1 MYPELCRLGPLAIHT
16 YGVALAAA
24 FLLTLT
30 LARQAL
36 RHDLKGLVPMD
47 EPALADWAVWA
58 MSGGILGGRA
68 FYVALNWDVYA
79 AHPLEIFA
87 LWHGGLVWYGG
98 LAGGVIAT
106 WGYLTRRG
114 LGFRRGVDQVIPCVV
129 LGHAVGRL
137 GCFANGCC
145 AGIPTRAWWGVQFP
159 GTVERV
165 VPTQV
170 LESASLV
177 VLFLVLRALQRPA
190 VLRAPGRLFGIYLVG
205 YGLIRW
211 TVECW
216 RANERLW
223 GGWTLYQFLSV
234 GLVLLGLHMCLT
246 SHDEDLSV
254 RRGA

>member
-1 MYPELCRLGPLAIHT
+1 MHPELCRLGPFAIHT

-24 FLLTLT
+24 FLLALT
-30 LARQAL
+30 LARQAV

-58 MSGGILGGRA
+58 MGGGILGGRV
-68 FYVALNWDVYA
+68 FYVVLNWDVYA
-79 AHPLEIFA
+79 AHPLEIVA
-87 LWHGGLVWYGG
+87 LWHGGLVWHGG

-106 WGYLTRRG
+106 WGYLRRRG

-145 AGIPTRAWWGVQFP
+145 AGLPTHAWWGVQFP

-165 VPTQV
+165 VPTQL

-177 VLFLVLRALQRPA
+177 ILYLLLRAAQRPA
-190 VLRAPGRLFGIYLVG
+190 ILRAPGRLFGIYLVG

-216 RANERLW
+216 RANPHLW
-223 GGWTLYQFLSV
+223 GGWTLYQFISV
-234 GLVLLGLHMCLT
+234 GLVLLGVSTRL
-246 SHDEDLSV
+246 LSRYEPRSV
-254 RRGA
+254 HRGA